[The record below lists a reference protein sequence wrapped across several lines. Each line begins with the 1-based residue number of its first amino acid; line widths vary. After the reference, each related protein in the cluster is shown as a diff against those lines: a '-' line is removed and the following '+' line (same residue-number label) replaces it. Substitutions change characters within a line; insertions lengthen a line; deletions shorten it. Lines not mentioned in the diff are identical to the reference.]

1 MQINVLDAKNRLSEL
16 LKLAESGEEV
26 IIARRGAPSVRL
38 VPVTK
43 TDLEPLGSYQRLAA
57 WHRAHAAPILPSR
70 SGAEIDLAIS
80 AERDAW
86 D

>member
-16 LKLAESGEEV
+16 LKVAESGEEV

-43 TDLEPLGSYQRLAA
+43 IDLEPLGSYQRLAA
-57 WHRAHAAPILPSR
+57 WQRAHPEPIVPNR
-70 SGAEIDLAIS
+70 SGIEIDAAIS

>member
-1 MQINVLDAKNRLSEL
+1 M
-16 LKLAESGEEV
+16 AESGEEV

-43 TDLEPLGSYQRLAA
+43 IDLELLGAYKRIAA
-57 WHRAHAAPILPSR
+57 WQREHSAPILPNR
-70 SGAEIDLAIS
+70 SGVEIDLAIS
-80 AERDAW
+80 AERDEW

>member
-1 MQINVLDAKNRLSEL
+1 MQINVLDAKNSLSEL

-26 IIARRGAPSVRL
+26 IIARRGAPAVRL

-43 TDLEPLGSYQRLAA
+43 IDLEPLGSYQLIAA
-57 WHRAHAAPILPSR
+57 WQREHSAPILPNR
-70 SGAEIDLAIS
+70 SGVEIDLAIS
-80 AERDAW
+80 AERGAW